1 MLMLIS
7 GSFPTPLTLD
17 LFPTLAPMVFFERI
31 ESRVAGGLV
40 EWVRREAV

>member
-7 GSFPTPLTLD
+7 RSFPTPLTLD

-31 ESRVAGGLV
+31 ESRVTGRLV
-40 EWVRREAV
+40 EWVSMEAV